1 MLILLEVIKSGI
13 LEKVIYV
20 FLKMSFIHSYFLDFG
35 KSETKRI
42 SYAASWGGEIIS

>member
-20 FLKMSFIHSYFLDFG
+20 FLKMSFIH
-35 KSETKRI
+35 I
-42 SYAASWGGEIIS
+42 SLILESLKQNEFHMLPVGGGEIIS